1 MYTFHVCLQPIVIC
15 KSHVSATNSK
25 LRIYFMCVRNQ
36 LKIMYTFHVCL
47 QKFKVIYTFHVSA
60 TN

>member
-1 MYTFHVCLQPIVIC
+1 
-15 KSHVSATNSK
+15 
-25 LRIYFMCVRNQ
+25 MCVYNQ
-36 LKIMYTFHVCL
+36 LKIMFTFDVCL